1 MKGAEDRGD
10 RRGARRDMRRRLGTK
25 AMGKRRE
32 VQERRR
38 EIRGIHP
45 RLPFSYVLGP
55 GGVTISN
62 SIALTPPGLSLA
74 GETSEA
80 SAARETTY
88 ARNSPWQRGP
98 RPSPSSRPPF
108 PSGVAGP
115 EPSRPAPAR
124 IASPGGVSA
133 PPSRSPLGRG
143 HHPGWITRLQDQ
155 VL

>member
-74 GETSEA
+74 DSAGILTEEEA
-80 SAARETTY
+80 KAAIVHPSTFAMLPAEVF
-88 ARNSPWQRGP
+88 
-98 RPSPSSRPPF
+98 PSPPRCRRVIRAVWISALLLRMVTPPGSKAVHERAESR
-108 PSGVAGP
+108 G
-115 EPSRPAPAR
+115 
-124 IASPGGVSA
+124 
-133 PPSRSPLGRG
+133 
-143 HHPGWITRLQDQ
+143 
-155 VL
+155 